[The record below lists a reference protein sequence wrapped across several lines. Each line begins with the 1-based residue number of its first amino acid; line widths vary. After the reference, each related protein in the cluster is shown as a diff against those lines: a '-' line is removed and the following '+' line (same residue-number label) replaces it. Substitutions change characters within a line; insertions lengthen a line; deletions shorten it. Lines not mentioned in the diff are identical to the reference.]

1 MEVPLMVLVA
11 VLDEFQAEVM
21 ELPGANTSTQE
32 PRLEKLA
39 RLSVLVV
46 APTVMAVGA
55 RAGE

>member
-1 MEVPLMVLVA
+1 MVLVA
-11 VLDEFQAEVM
+11 VLDVCQAEVM

-39 RLSVLVV
+39 RLVV